1 MSKYRIKKVVE
12 GTDVEYYLQE
22 RFWFFWW
29 TDLNYRPFNS
39 KRVAIEDL
47 KRKIK
52 REEDIKARR
61 TTYEK
66 ITHEHI
72 K

>member
-29 TDLNYRPFNS
+29 DDVFLEPFPTKEKAVEAYEFVT
-39 KRVAIEDL
+39 KRINEVSV
-47 KRKIK
+47 
-52 REEDIKARR
+52 
-61 TTYEK
+61 TYEK
-66 ITHEHI
+66 I